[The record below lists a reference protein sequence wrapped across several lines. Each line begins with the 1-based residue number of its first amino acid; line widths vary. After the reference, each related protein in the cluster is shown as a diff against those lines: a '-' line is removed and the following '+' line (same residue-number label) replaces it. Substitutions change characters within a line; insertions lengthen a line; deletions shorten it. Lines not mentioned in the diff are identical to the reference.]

1 MSGDRVIGAVGDL
14 VRAADCEFALLRAL
28 DAAIGNLPGA
38 PDAAIPVV
46 RAAEVAPELL
56 RHFGDALIRVPS
68 PELPGATPAAR
79 IAALTAAA
87 EQTAAALR
95 DGAAAILGAVFFD
108 GRFACGA
115 DLLVRDPGTGQ
126 YTQHIAVGSAA
137 VGLPAS
143 SRSGAVDLPASLE
156 FGRGPGVV
164 VESGDRAAGE
174 VVGPE
179 PGEFAASSRGPVTPG
194 VPVSLAESAAYGE
207 AGPVVV
213 DHEESAEVDGASV
226 DSGATVGA
234 AAPVS
239 VPADDFRALRR
250 ELAAGRTPFER
261 ATASV
266 GRSAADGAR
275 AALRARLAFAAC
287 GAALAEAGVGVDP
300 SAYLWTEAGAQR
312 MRTDELARVYP
323 ARRARVER
331 IVEEKLTELLPVQWG
346 DPRYLACGRCATC
359 RVAASTARDLL
370 LVAGIRPT
378 QRARLREAG
387 VLTIDRLATT
397 TTPVTGLAPR
407 TVTALR
413 RQAEIQLERER
424 TGEPTFALRDVA
436 ALGALPAPGHGDLAL
451 IVDLDQHGTVT
462 AVELSDARS
471 VVYRSAVT
479 EPPAAAFGRCV
490 PAAPAIAHG
499 ISGTASGD
507 YPTGERC
514 GAAPTAG
521 PGFSGDPSETS
532 GGPGHTATDLSAPHH
547 PTVERAEMTSAGHAT
562 GATPT
567 ARPGSAADPSP
578 GARQAITGL
587 PAAHRPIG
595 DRAEVAPAGPAATG
609 ASAADVLDELLDI
622 IGEHRAVDPD
632 VRVYHYGSA
641 VRTALLDWAGRLGTG
656 ADLLDEL
663 LADGALFD
671 LAPIVR
677 TALLIGEQS
686 YDLAGL
692 AGLFPAVESRATTVL
707 ALRDWLLARADEAG
721 VAVPGTRF
729 AVAEA
734 DVPPSLRPGSL
745 EAALTEFAAVADGDA
760 ARAAALTAA
769 ILGYHRRERQPRWW
783 AHIDRL
789 GHPVGEWADAPGVLV
804 AEWGTVDTKWHRT
817 PLLPTMRR
825 YLTLTGRLG
834 TGATLTPGTQMV
846 TIYDGAAA
854 AGMTQT
860 LGRRAT
866 ATATVL
872 GCAVDANFD
881 DTVRLEELLPAGC
894 PPYDDLPAAIAPGP
908 PDGEAEIEAALE
920 LTAQD
925 LLVTLPEVPE
935 NAVYDLL
942 LRRAPRLRD
951 GLDLPQV
958 HGDIAAA
965 LASAVGALDASY
977 LAVHGP
983 PGTGKTGITGRAIER
998 LVTRHRWRIGVVAQ
1012 SHAVIER
1019 IFDAVVEAGLLPEL
1033 VAKKDVASVGPEWS
1047 AIDAERYPRFLDNA
1061 VNGCVIGG
1069 TTADFVDETLIAP
1082 GALDLLVIADA
1093 GASSLA
1099 DTVAVAVSARNLLL
1113 IGDPVPARALAAHP
1127 EPVQVSALDWLC
1139 EGAATLPAERGY
1151 FLDRTWRMHPAVCE
1165 PVSASCYAGRLRA
1178 SETITLARDLAG
1190 IAPGVSTVVVDHRGS
1205 ATESDAE
1212 AREVVRRVRA
1222 LLGETWTSG
1231 GRARKLHPHDVF
1243 VVAPYA
1249 AQVARIRT
1257 LLARA
1262 KIEDVLVGTPD
1273 RFRGREAAVVLLS
1286 MTTSTPAD
1294 APFGMRALLSR
1305 TVIHAT
1311 LCRAMWKAIVIRS
1324 PLLTE
1329 YLPDSQ
1335 EELTALAEFLRL
1347 D

>member
-1 MSGDRVIGAVGDL
+1 MFVSGDRVISAVGDL
-14 VRAADCEFALLRAL
+14 VRAADCEFALLRAV
-28 DAAIGNLPGA
+28 DAALGNLPGA
-38 PDAAIPVV
+38 PDAAAPVV
-46 RAAEVAPELL
+46 RTAEVAPELL
-56 RHFGDALIRVPS
+56 RHFGDALIRIPS
-68 PELPGATPAAR
+68 PEAPGATPAAR
-79 IAALTAAA
+79 IAALATAA
-87 EQTAAALR
+87 EQTMAALH
-95 DGAAAILGAVFFD
+95 DGAAAVHGAIFFD

-115 DLLVRDPGTGQ
+115 DLLVRDSGSGR
-126 YTQHIAVGSAA
+126 YTLHTAIG
-137 VGLPAS
+137 
-143 SRSGAVDLPASLE
+143 
-156 FGRGPGVV
+156 
-164 VESGDRAAGE
+164 
-174 VVGPE
+174 
-179 PGEFAASSRGPVTPG
+179 
-194 VPVSLAESAAYGE
+194 
-207 AGPVVV
+207 
-213 DHEESAEVDGASV
+213 SAEVGAPAELRTDRPSTEFGTPAAPHAGAVPVEDWLPESDVHPRGGIGPDLPDDVDSPAEAPGLAVDAAAAASV
-226 DSGATVGA
+226 ERTVSEATDARFGS
-234 AAPVS
+234 PS
-239 VPADDFRALRR
+239 EDFRALRR
-250 ELAAGRTPFER
+250 ELATGRTPFER

-266 GRSAADGAR
+266 GALEVDIPRES
-275 AALRARLAFAAC
+275 LRARIAIAAC
-287 GAALAEAGVGVDP
+287 AEALTTAGVGVESWASLSTP
-300 SAYLWTEAGAQR
+300 TGVRRTRTE
-312 MRTDELARVYP
+312 ELRSVYP

-346 DPRYLACGRCATC
+346 DPRYLACGRCASC
-359 RVAASTARDLL
+359 RVAAATARDLL

-397 TTPVTGLAPR
+397 TTPVAGLAPR

-413 RQAEIQLERER
+413 RQAEIQVQRER
-424 TGEPTFALRDVA
+424 TGEPAFALRDA
-436 ALGALPAPGHGDLAL
+436 TALGALPAPSRGDLAL
-451 IVDLDQHGTVT
+451 IVDVDERGAVT
-462 AVELSDARS
+462 AVELSDASS
-471 VVYRSAVT
+471 VVYRPTISSVRGAQEYSDRFT
-479 EPPAAAFGRCV
+479 AAG
-490 PAAPAIAHG
+490 
-499 ISGTASGD
+499 SG
-507 YPTGERC
+507 
-514 GAAPTAG
+514 
-521 PGFSGDPSETS
+521 
-532 GGPGHTATDLSAPHH
+532 
-547 PTVERAEMTSAGHAT
+547 
-562 GATPT
+562 
-567 ARPGSAADPSP
+567 
-578 GARQAITGL
+578 
-587 PAAHRPIG
+587 
-595 DRAEVAPAGPAATG
+595 
-609 ASAADVLDELLDI
+609 DVLDELLDI
-622 IGEHRAVDPD
+622 IGEHRAADPN

-641 VRTALLDWAGRLGTG
+641 VRTALLDWSGRLGTG

-677 TALLIGEQS
+677 TAVLIGEQS
-686 YDLAGL
+686 YDTTGL
-692 AGLFPAVESRATTVL
+692 AGLFPATESRATTVL
-707 ALRDWLLARADEAG
+707 ALRDWLLARAADAG
-721 VAVPGTRF
+721 VDVPGTRF
-729 AVAEA
+729 AVAESDA
-734 DVPPSLRPGSL
+734 PPSLRPGSL
-745 EAALTEFAAVADGDA
+745 EAALAEFAAAAEGDA

-769 ILGYHRRERQPRWW
+769 VLGYHRRERQPRWW

-817 PLLPTMRR
+817 PQLPTMRR

-908 PDGEAEIEAALE
+908 PDGEADIEAALE
-920 LTAQD
+920 FTAQD
-925 LLVTLPEVPE
+925 LLMTLPAVPE
-935 NAVYDLL
+935 TAVYDLL

-951 GLDLPQV
+951 GMALPQV

-965 LASAVGALDASY
+965 LANAVGALDASY

-983 PGTGKTGITGRAIER
+983 PGTGKTGTTARAIER
-998 LVTRHRWRIGVVAQ
+998 LVTRHKWRIGVVAQ

-1047 AIDAERYPRFLDNA
+1047 AIDADRYPRFLDNA

-1069 TTADFVDETLIAP
+1069 TTADFVDDTLIAP
-1082 GALDLLVIADA
+1082 EALDLLVIADA
-1093 GASSLA
+1093 GECSLA

-1113 IGDPVPARALAAHP
+1113 IGDPVPSPAQAAHP
-1127 EPVQVSALDWLC
+1127 ERVQVSALEWLC
-1139 EGAATLPAERGY
+1139 DGAATLPAERGY

-1165 PVSASCYAGRLRA
+1165 PVSASCYDGKLRA

-1190 IAPGVSTVVVDHRGS
+1190 IAPGVSTVLVEHRGS

-1231 GRARKLHPHDVF
+1231 GRARRLHPHDVF

-1273 RFRGREAAVVLLS
+1273 RFRGREAAVVVLS

-1294 APFGMRALLSR
+1294 APFGMRPLLSR
-1305 TVIHAT
+1305 AVIHAT

-1329 YLPDSQ
+1329 YLPDTP
-1335 EELTALAEFLRL
+1335 EELAALAGFLRL
-1347 D
+1347 G

>member
-1 MSGDRVIGAVGDL
+1 MSGDRVVGAVGDL

-28 DAAIGNLPGA
+28 DTAIGNLPGV
-38 PDAAIPVV
+38 PDAATPVV

-56 RHFGDALIRVPS
+56 RHFGDTLIRVAS
-68 PELPGATPAAR
+68 PETPGATPAER
-79 IAALTAAA
+79 TLALATAA
-87 EQTAAALR
+87 EQTLTALRANAAAVH
-95 DGAAAILGAVFFD
+95 GAVFFD
-108 GRFACGA
+108 GRFACGM
-115 DLLVRDPGTGQ
+115 DLLVRDPDTGQ
-126 YTQHIAVGSAA
+126 YTLHAATTAALAGATAVPGGSATAVPGGSVTAVPGGSVTAVPGGSATAVPGGSATAVPGGSATAVPGGSATAVPGGSVTAAPGESATAGPGHGTVTGSAA
-137 VGLPAS
+137 
-143 SRSGAVDLPASLE
+143 GAAPETSVPGDDCHSEVAD
-156 FGRGPGVV
+156 GP
-164 VESGDRAAGE
+164 
-174 VVGPE
+174 
-179 PGEFAASSRGPVTPG
+179 
-194 VPVSLAESAAYGE
+194 
-207 AGPVVV
+207 
-213 DHEESAEVDGASV
+213 
-226 DSGATVGA
+226 VGA
-234 AAPVS
+234 ATDVS
-239 VPADDFRALRR
+239 VPDSRFGLAGDDFRVLRR

-266 GRSAADGAR
+266 GAVDADVPR
-275 AALRARLAFAAC
+275 ETLRARLAFAAC
-287 GAALAEAGVGVDP
+287 AEALTAAGIGVDP
-300 SAYLWTEAGAQR
+300 VARLATPAGEQR
-312 MRTDELARVYP
+312 MRADELAPVYL

-346 DPRYLACGRCATC
+346 DPRYLACGRCAAC
-359 RVAASTARDLL
+359 RAAAVNARDLL

-397 TTPVTGLAPR
+397 TTPVAGLTPR

-413 RQAEIQLERER
+413 RQAEIQVRRER
-424 TGEPTFALRDVA
+424 TGEPAFALRDAA
-436 ALGALPAPGHGDLAL
+436 ALGALPRPHHGDLAL
-451 IVDLDQHGTVT
+451 T
-462 AVELSDARS
+462 VELDRRGGVAVLELADAHT
-471 VVYRSAVT
+471 VVYR
-479 EPPAAAFGRCV
+479 PA
-490 PAAPAIAHG
+490 
-499 ISGTASGD
+499 S
-507 YPTGERC
+507 TG
-514 GAAPTAG
+514 P
-521 PGFSGDPSETS
+521 
-532 GGPGHTATDLSAPHH
+532 
-547 PTVERAEMTSAGHAT
+547 MT
-562 GATPT
+562 
-567 ARPGSAADPSP
+567 
-578 GARQAITGL
+578 
-587 PAAHRPIG
+587 
-595 DRAEVAPAGPAATG
+595 
-609 ASAADVLDELLDI
+609 ADVLDELLDI
-622 IGEHRAVDPD
+622 IGDHRAADPD
-632 VRVYHYGSA
+632 VRVYHHGSA
-641 VRTALLDWAGRLGTG
+641 VRTALLDWAGTLGTG

-663 LADGALFD
+663 LADGALVD

-686 YDLAGL
+686 YDTAGL
-692 AGLFPAVESRATTVL
+692 AGLLPATEARAVTVL
-707 ALRDWLLARADEAG
+707 ALRDWLLARAAEAG
-721 VAVPGTRF
+721 IEVPGARF

-734 DVPPSLRPGSL
+734 DAPPSLRPGSL
-745 EAALTEFAAVADGDA
+745 EAALTEFAADAAGDA
-760 ARAAALTAA
+760 ARAAALMAA
-769 ILGYHRRERQPRWW
+769 VLGYHRRERQPRWW
-783 AHIDRL
+783 AHMDRL
-789 GHPVGEWADAPGVLV
+789 GLPVGDWADAPGVLV

-817 PLLPTMRR
+817 PQLPTMRR

-854 AGMTQT
+854 AGMTQA

-872 GCAVDANFD
+872 GCAVDPNFD

-925 LLVTLPEVPE
+925 LLVTLPAVPE
-935 NAVYDLL
+935 NAVHDLL

-951 GLDLPQV
+951 GMALPQA

-965 LASAVGALDASY
+965 LASAVGALDSSY

-983 PGTGKTGITGRAIER
+983 PGTGKTGTTGRAIER

-1047 AIDAERYPRFLDNA
+1047 AIDADKYPRFLDNA

-1113 IGDPVPARALAAHP
+1113 IGDPVPARAQASHP
-1127 EPVQVSALDWLC
+1127 EPVQVSALEWLC

-1151 FLDRTWRMHPAVCE
+1151 FLDRTWRMHPAVCD
-1165 PVSASCYAGRLRA
+1165 PVSASCYDGRLRA

-1190 IAPGVSTVVVDHRGS
+1190 IAPGVSTVLVEHRGS

-1212 AREVVRRVRA
+1212 AREVVRRVRT

-1231 GRARKLHPHDVF
+1231 GRARRLHPHDVF

-1273 RFRGREAAVVLLS
+1273 RFRGREAAVVVLS

-1329 YLPDSQ
+1329 YLPETP
-1335 EELTALAEFLRL
+1335 EELAALAGFLRL

>member
-14 VRAADCEFALLRAL
+14 VRAADCEFALLRAV
-28 DAAIGNLPGA
+28 DAALGNLPGA
-38 PDAAIPVV
+38 PDAAVPVV
-46 RAAEVAPELL
+46 RTAEVAPELL
-56 RHFGDALIRVPS
+56 RHLGDALIRIPS
-68 PELPGATPAAR
+68 PEVPGASPADR
-79 IAALTAAA
+79 ITALTTAA
-87 EQTAAALR
+87 EQTMAALR
-95 DGAAAILGAVFFD
+95 DGAAAIHGAVFFD

-115 DLLVRDPGTGQ
+115 DLLVRDAGAQ
-126 YTQHIAVGSAA
+126 RYTLHTAIG
-137 VGLPAS
+137 
-143 SRSGAVDLPASLE
+143 
-156 FGRGPGVV
+156 
-164 VESGDRAAGE
+164 
-174 VVGPE
+174 
-179 PGEFAASSRGPVTPG
+179 
-194 VPVSLAESAAYGE
+194 
-207 AGPVVV
+207 
-213 DHEESAEVDGASV
+213 SAEVGGDPRGGFGTDVPDEPDGELHGDLGSRPEAPGLVDNATAASLLEPP
-226 DSGATVGA
+226 TP
-234 AAPVS
+234 APTDARFAS
-239 VPADDFRALRR
+239 PRDDFRALRR
-250 ELAAGRTPFER
+250 ELAIGRTPFER
-261 ATASV
+261 ATAS
-266 GRSAADGAR
+266 AGALEVDTPR
-275 AALRARLAFAAC
+275 ASLRARIAFAAC
-287 GAALAEAGVGVDP
+287 AEALTAAKIGIDP
-300 SAYLWTEAGAQR
+300 WASLSTPTGEQR
-312 MRTDELARVYP
+312 VRTDELRSVYL

-346 DPRYLACGRCATC
+346 DPRYLACGRCASC
-359 RVAASTARDLL
+359 RVAAATARDLL
-370 LVAGIRPT
+370 LVAGIRPS

-397 TTPVTGLAPR
+397 TTPVAGLAPR

-413 RQAEIQLERER
+413 RQAEIQVQRER
-424 TGEPTFALRDVA
+424 TGEPVFALRDA
-436 ALGALPAPGHGDLAL
+436 TALGALPAPSHGDLAL
-451 IVDLDQHGTVT
+451 IVDVDERGAVT
-462 AVELSDARS
+462 SVELSDASS
-471 VVYRSAVT
+471 VVYR
-479 EPPAAAFGRCV
+479 
-490 PAAPAIAHG
+490 PAISRAR
-499 ISGTASGD
+499 APQD
-507 YPTGERC
+507 DFDRC
-514 GAAPTAG
+514 
-521 PGFSGDPSETS
+521 
-532 GGPGHTATDLSAPHH
+532 
-547 PTVERAEMTSAGHAT
+547 T
-562 GATPT
+562 GAD
-567 ARPGSAADPSP
+567 S
-578 GARQAITGL
+578 TG
-587 PAAHRPIG
+587 
-595 DRAEVAPAGPAATG
+595 
-609 ASAADVLDELLDI
+609 DVLDELLDI
-622 IGEHRAVDPD
+622 IGEHRAADPR

-641 VRTALLDWAGRLGTG
+641 VRTALLDWSGRLGTG

-686 YDLAGL
+686 YDTTGL
-692 AGLFPAVESRATTVL
+692 AGLFPATESRATTVL
-707 ALRDWLLARADEAG
+707 ALRDWLLARAADAG
-721 VAVPGTRF
+721 VDVPGTRF
-729 AVAEA
+729 AVAESDA
-734 DVPPSLRPGSL
+734 PPSLRPGSL
-745 EAALTEFAAVADGDA
+745 EAALAEFAAAAEGDA

-769 ILGYHRRERQPRWW
+769 VLGYHRRERQPRWW

-817 PLLPTMRR
+817 PQLPTMRR

-908 PDGEAEIEAALE
+908 PDGEADIEAALE
-920 LTAQD
+920 FTAQD
-925 LLVTLPEVPE
+925 LLMTLPSVPE

-951 GLDLPQV
+951 EPALPEV
-958 HGDIAAA
+958 HGDVAAA
-965 LASAVGALDASY
+965 LANAVGALDASY

-983 PGTGKTGITGRAIER
+983 PGTGKTGTTARAIER
-998 LVTRHRWRIGVVAQ
+998 LVTRHKWRIGVVAQ

-1019 IFDAVVEAGLLPEL
+1019 IFDAVVDAGLLPEL

-1047 AIDAERYPRFLDNA
+1047 AIDADRYPRFLDNA

-1069 TTADFVDETLIAP
+1069 TTADFVDDTLIAP
-1082 GALDLLVIADA
+1082 EALDLLVIADA
-1093 GASSLA
+1093 GECSLA

-1113 IGDPVPARALAAHP
+1113 IGDPVPAPAQAAHP
-1127 EPVQVSALDWLC
+1127 ERVQVSALEWLC
-1139 EGAATLPAERGY
+1139 DGAATLPAERGY

-1165 PVSASCYAGRLRA
+1165 PVSASCYDGKLRA

-1190 IAPGVSTVVVDHRGS
+1190 IAPGVSTVLVEHRGS

-1231 GRARKLHPHDVF
+1231 GRARRLHPHDVF

-1273 RFRGREAAVVLLS
+1273 RFRGREAAVVVLS

-1294 APFGMRALLSR
+1294 APFGMRPLLSR

-1329 YLPDSQ
+1329 YLPDTP
-1335 EELTALAEFLRL
+1335 EELAALAGFLQL
-1347 D
+1347 G

>member
-14 VRAADCEFALLRAL
+14 VRAADCEFALLRAV
-28 DAAIGNLPGA
+28 DAALGNLPGA
-38 PDAAIPVV
+38 PDAAAPVV
-46 RAAEVAPELL
+46 RTAEVAPELL
-56 RHFGDALIRVPS
+56 RHFGDALIRIPS
-68 PELPGATPAAR
+68 PEVPGATPAAR
-79 IAALTAAA
+79 IAALTTAA
-87 EQTAAALR
+87 EQTMAALH
-95 DGAAAILGAVFFD
+95 DGAAAIHGAIFFD

-115 DLLVRDPGTGQ
+115 DLLVRDSGSQ
-126 YTQHIAVGSAA
+126 RYTLHTAIG
-137 VGLPAS
+137 
-143 SRSGAVDLPASLE
+143 
-156 FGRGPGVV
+156 
-164 VESGDRAAGE
+164 
-174 VVGPE
+174 
-179 PGEFAASSRGPVTPG
+179 
-194 VPVSLAESAAYGE
+194 
-207 AGPVVV
+207 
-213 DHEESAEVDGASV
+213 SAEVGTPAVPDLPDEMNGDLESPAESPGLAV
-226 DSGATVGA
+226 DA
-234 AAPVS
+234 AAAESVEQTVS
-239 VPADDFRALRR
+239 EATDARFGSPSEDFRALRR
-250 ELAAGRTPFER
+250 ELATGRTPFER

-266 GRSAADGAR
+266 GALEVDIPRES
-275 AALRARLAFAAC
+275 LRARIAIAAC
-287 GAALAEAGVGVDP
+287 AEALTAAGVGVESWAFLSTP
-300 SAYLWTEAGAQR
+300 TGVQRTRIEELRSVYL
-312 MRTDELARVYP
+312 

-346 DPRYLACGRCATC
+346 DPRYLACGRCASC
-359 RVAASTARDLL
+359 RVAAATARDLL

-397 TTPVTGLAPR
+397 TTPVAGLAPR

-413 RQAEIQLERER
+413 RQAEIQVQRER
-424 TGEPTFALRDVA
+424 TGEPAFALRDA
-436 ALGALPAPGHGDLAL
+436 TALGALPAPSHGDLAL
-451 IVDLDQHGTVT
+451 VVDVDERGAVT
-462 AVELSDARS
+462 AVELSDAS
-471 VVYRSAVT
+471 SIVYR
-479 EPPAAAFGRCV
+479 
-490 PAAPAIAHG
+490 PAISWA
-499 ISGTASGD
+499 
-507 YPTGERC
+507 E
-514 GAAPTAG
+514 TAG
-521 PGFSGDPSETS
+521 QRRHGAHL
-532 GGPGHTATDLSAPHH
+532 GGRSPARLAREDFD
-547 PTVERAEMTSAGHAT
+547 RFT
-562 GATPT
+562 GAD
-567 ARPGSAADPSP
+567 S
-578 GARQAITGL
+578 TG
-587 PAAHRPIG
+587 
-595 DRAEVAPAGPAATG
+595 
-609 ASAADVLDELLDI
+609 DVLDELLDI
-622 IGEHRAVDPD
+622 IGEHRAADPN

-641 VRTALLDWAGRLGTG
+641 VRTALLDWSGRLGTG

-686 YDLAGL
+686 YDTTGL
-692 AGLFPAVESRATTVL
+692 AGLFPATESRATTVL
-707 ALRDWLLARADEAG
+707 ALRDWLLARAADAG
-721 VAVPGTRF
+721 VDVPGTRF
-729 AVAEA
+729 AVAESDA
-734 DVPPSLRPGSL
+734 PPSLRPGSL
-745 EAALTEFAAVADGDA
+745 EAALAEFAAAAEGDA

-769 ILGYHRRERQPRWW
+769 VLGYHRRERQPRWW

-817 PLLPTMRR
+817 PQLPTMRR

-908 PDGEAEIEAALE
+908 PDGEADIEAALE
-920 LTAQD
+920 FTAQD
-925 LLVTLPEVPE
+925 LLMTLPAVPE

-951 GLDLPQV
+951 GMALPQV

-965 LASAVGALDASY
+965 LANAVGALDDSY

-983 PGTGKTGITGRAIER
+983 PGTGKTGTTARAIER

-1047 AIDAERYPRFLDNA
+1047 AIDADRYPRFLDNA

-1069 TTADFVDETLIAP
+1069 TTADFVDDTLIAP
-1082 GALDLLVIADA
+1082 EALDLLVIADA
-1093 GASSLA
+1093 GECSLA

-1113 IGDPVPARALAAHP
+1113 IGDPVPSPAQAAHP
-1127 EPVQVSALDWLC
+1127 ERVQVSALEWLC
-1139 EGAATLPAERGY
+1139 DGAATLPVERGY

-1165 PVSASCYAGRLRA
+1165 PVSASCYDGKLRA

-1190 IAPGVSTVVVDHRGS
+1190 IAPGVSTVLVEHRGS

-1231 GRARKLHPHDVF
+1231 GRARRLHPHDVF

-1273 RFRGREAAVVLLS
+1273 RFRGREAAVVVLS

-1294 APFGMRALLSR
+1294 APFGMRPLLSR

-1329 YLPDSQ
+1329 YLPDTP
-1335 EELTALAEFLRL
+1335 EELAALAGFLRL
-1347 D
+1347 G